1 MNFELQDEFSKT
13 NSMEYSSVVLQIFT
27 FILIMLNAEE
37 KDKHWQIRVIV
48 FIVRFN
54 NSSCGLLIKY
64 TREKI

>member
-13 NSMEYSSVVLQIFT
+13 NSMEYSSVVQQIFS

-37 KDKHWQIRVIV
+37 KDKHWHIRVIV

-64 TREKI
+64 AREKI

>member
-13 NSMEYSSVVLQIFT
+13 NSMEYKSVVQQIFT

-37 KDKHWQIRVIV
+37 KDKHWHIRVIV

-64 TREKI
+64 AREKI